1 MAWTST
7 EWFPRTTS
15 TDALEIG
22 PAHRYCNKSLACALP
37 NSTSYKKSQENGNF
51 NKKIKVSGIQ
61 ETNPNHLHIHNSIR
75 AKSRLLRS
83 TILEFDQ

>member
-37 NSTSYKKSQENGNF
+37 NSTSYKEIEKNGKF
-51 NKKIKVSGIQ
+51 NKKIKVYGRQPKKLI
-61 ETNPNHLHIHNSIR
+61 
-75 AKSRLLRS
+75 
-83 TILEFDQ
+83 

>member
-22 PAHRYCNKSLACALP
+22 PAHKYCNKSPACALP
-37 NSTSYKKSQENGNF
+37 NSTSYKNSHENENF
-51 NKKIKVSGIQ
+51 NKKIQSVKKKERETIQ
-61 ETNPNHLHIHNSIR
+61 ETNLNHLHIRNSIQ
-75 AKSRLLRS
+75 AKSRL
-83 TILEFDQ
+83 I